1 MVNQCKRG
9 EVYFADL
16 SPVRGREQGGRRP
29 VLIIQNDIGNRHSP
43 VTIVAAITS
52 SVAGRAYPTEVRL
65 QAGEGGLPKDSAVL
79 LNQIKTIDKE
89 RLEQRLGQLNTV
101 AMRQVDEAIQIS
113 LGLAPL

>member
-1 MVNQCKRG
+1 MVTLCKRG

-16 SPVRGREQGGRRP
+16 NPVRGREQGGRRP

-52 SVAGRAYPTEVRL
+52 AVSERAYPTEVRL
-65 QAGEGGLPKDSAVL
+65 AAGLGGLPRESAVL

-89 RLEQRLGQLNTV
+89 RLDQRLGQLDAA
-101 AMRQVDEAIQIS
+101 AMRQVDEAIKLS
-113 LGLAPL
+113 LGLTLL

>member
-1 MVNQCKRG
+1 VVTLCKRG

-16 SPVRGREQGGRRP
+16 NPVRGREQGGRRP

-52 SVAGRAYPTEVRL
+52 AVSERAYPTEVRL
-65 QAGEGGLPKDSAVL
+65 AAGLGGLPRESAVL

-89 RLEQRLGQLNTV
+89 RLDQRLGQLDAA
-101 AMRQVDEAIQIS
+101 AMRQVDEAIKLS
-113 LGLAPL
+113 LGLTLL

>member
-52 SVAGRAYPTEVRL
+52 SVAGPAYPTEVRL
-65 QAGEGGLPKDSAVL
+65 AAGQGGLPKESAVL
-79 LNQIKTIDKE
+79 LNQIKTIDKD
-89 RLEQRLGQLNTV
+89 RLEQRLGQLDVT
-101 AMRQVDEAIQIS
+101 AMRQVGEAIKIS
-113 LGLAPL
+113 LGLALL

>member
-1 MVNQCKRG
+1 MTLCKRG

-16 SPVRGREQGGRRP
+16 NPVRGREQGGRRP

-52 SVAGRAYPTEVRL
+52 AVSERAYPTEVRL
-65 QAGEGGLPKDSAVL
+65 AAGLGGLPRESAVL

-89 RLEQRLGQLNTV
+89 RLDQRLGQLDAA
-101 AMRQVDEAIQIS
+101 AMRQVDEAIKLS
-113 LGLAPL
+113 LGLTLL

>member
-1 MVNQCKRG
+1 MVTLCKRG

-16 SPVRGREQGGRRP
+16 NPVRGREQGGRRP

-52 SVAGRAYPTEVRL
+52 AVSERAYPTEVRL
-65 QAGEGGLPKDSAVL
+65 AAGLGGLPRESAVL

-89 RLEQRLGQLNTV
+89 RLEQRLGQLDAA
-101 AMRQVDEAIQIS
+101 AMRQVDEAIELS
-113 LGLAPL
+113 LGLTLL

>member
-1 MVNQCKRG
+1 MVTLCKRG

-16 SPVRGREQGGRRP
+16 NPVRGREQGGRRP

-52 SVAGRAYPTEVRL
+52 AVSERAYPTEVRL
-65 QAGEGGLPKDSAVL
+65 AAGLGGLPRESAVL

-89 RLEQRLGQLNTV
+89 RLEQRLGQLDAA
-101 AMRQVDEAIQIS
+101 AMRQVDEAIKLS
-113 LGLAPL
+113 LGLTLL